1 MTPEIRKQITIYVP
15 LSEWKALY
23 RESAR
28 LKKPITALIKK
39 WIAPHVDK
47 LTTKAP
53 KGDEE

>member
-15 LSEWKALY
+15 MSEWKALY

-28 LKKPITALIKK
+28 LKKPITALIKQ

-47 LTTKAP
+47 LTKAP
-53 KGDEE
+53 KAGEE

>member
-1 MTPEIRKQITIYVP
+1 MTPEIRKQIMIYVP